1 MKILDKKLYRDIKN
15 NMSQF
20 ITIFLMVFLGVF
32 VFAGIH
38 SYMDGMSQSGND
50 YYEKQNLQDI
60 WLSGENFTDDHLKK
74 VKEIVNVQDAERVLT
89 INTELQGLE
98 DVTLQ
103 ANFIETNNISKMY
116 VVDGEGYKEG
126 DKRSMVR

>member
-1 MKILDKKLYRDIKN
+1 MKILNKKLYRDIKN

-60 WLSGENFTDDHLKK
+60 WLSGENFTDDDLKK
-74 VKEIVNVQDAERVLT
+74 VKEIDNVQDAERVLT

>member
-1 MKILDKKLYRDIKN
+1 MKILNKKLYRDIKN

-38 SYMDGMSQSGND
+38 SYMVGMSQSGND

-60 WLSGENFTDDHLKK
+60 WLSGENFTDDDLKK
-74 VKEIVNVQDAERVLT
+74 VKEIDNVQDAERVLT